1 MPKTRG
7 PVSAGCKVIF
17 THAMLPSAVT
27 STETDLPPQPA
38 PAFAEF
44 VMLVAALI
52 AFGALGVDSMLP
64 ALPAIGRAFHVQ
76 NDNVLQWIIGAY
88 FLGTGVGQLVFG
100 SLSDWLGRKRVLMAG
115 AGVYVVLMLAA
126 PLMPS
131 LGLLI
136 ALRAL
141 QGFAAASTSVITR
154 SIVRDL
160 YSGARMAK
168 VMSISFMIFLS
179 VPILAP
185 SFGQLVLLVFPWQA
199 IFLIIAVLGLLI
211 CGWAWLRMPETHP
224 HDKRFRPDLAHL
236 RRVTFFV
243 ATEPSSLFYTLA
255 LMFLVASLLC
265 YVSLMP
271 QIFTAGFHQ
280 PGWMAPVFAACAGTM
295 SGAALLNASLVEK
308 LGSRRISHLS
318 LTALAVISALHFV
331 WAWSGHETIPS
342 FVLLQALTMGCFSLT
357 TSNFGAISMEKVGH
371 VAGTAASIQG
381 VVTSVGGSIIG
392 GMIGQRWD
400 GHIAL
405 LPLTACACALV
416 GLGLVA
422 FGEKGRLY
430 R

>member
-1 MPKTRG
+1 
-7 PVSAGCKVIF
+7 
-17 THAMLPSAVT
+17 MLPLAVP
-27 STETDLPPQPA
+27 STATDLPRQPA

-64 ALPAIGRAFHVQ
+64 ALPAIGRAFNVQ

-100 SLSDWLGRKRVLMAG
+100 SLSDWLGRKRVLMGG
-115 AGVYVVLMLAA
+115 AGVYVVLMLLA
-126 PLMPS
+126 PLMPN
-131 LGLLI
+131 LTLLI
-136 ALRAL
+136 ILRAF

-185 SFGQLVLLVFPWQA
+185 SFGQLVLLVLPWQA
-199 IFLIIAVLGLLI
+199 IFFIIAGLGLLV
-211 CGWAWLRMPETHP
+211 CAWAWLRMPETHP
-224 HDKRFRPDLAHL
+224 LEKRRRPDLAHL
-236 RRVTFFV
+236 RRVALYV

-295 SGAALLNASLVEK
+295 AGSALLNASIVEK
-308 LGSRRISHLS
+308 LGSHRISHMA
-318 LTALAVISALHFV
+318 LTAMAVITAVHFV
-331 WAWSGHETIPS
+331 WAWLGFETVPS
-342 FVLLQALTMGCFSLT
+342 FVIFQALTMGCFSLT
-357 TSNFGAISMEKVGH
+357 TSNFGAIAMEKVGH

-392 GMIGQRWD
+392 GLIGQHWD
-400 GHIAL
+400 GHVAL
-405 LPLTACACALV
+405 LPLSACACALV
-416 GLGLVA
+416 GLSLVA